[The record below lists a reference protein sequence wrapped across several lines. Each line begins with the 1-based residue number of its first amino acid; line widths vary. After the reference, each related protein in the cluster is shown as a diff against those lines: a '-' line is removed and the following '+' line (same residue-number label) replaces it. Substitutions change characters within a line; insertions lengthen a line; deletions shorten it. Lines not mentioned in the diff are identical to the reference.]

1 MNKLIGA
8 LLALILAVAAM
19 PGMAQQATPAP
30 STLAPSTP
38 VPSTVSPEQK
48 AAFEKIVHDYL
59 VEHPEVVKEAI
70 LALQAQD
77 EATKA
82 DSQAQAVN
90 AHKDELYSD
99 PATPVAGNPIGDVT
113 IVEFFDYHC
122 PYCKAVA
129 QPLDQLLKDDKGI
142 RLVLKE
148 FPILGED
155 SLLASRAALS
165 AAGQG
170 KYWAFHQAL
179 MAHRGK
185 FDADSL
191 QAIAA
196 KVGVDP
202 VQLQAAMKAGVP
214 GAQIAAT
221 RKLADALDVSA
232 TPTFVIGGEV
242 VEGAVPLERLKEL
255 VKKARGG

>member
-8 LLALILAVAAM
+8 VFALLVAFAALPACAQNATAV
-19 PGMAQQATPAP
+19 PATVA
-30 STLAPSTP
+30 
-38 VPSTVSPEQK
+38 PEQK

-59 VEHPEVVKEAI
+59 IEHPEVIKEAI
-70 LALQAQD
+70 LALQAKD
-77 EATKA
+77 EANKA
-82 DSQAQAVN
+82 DTQAQAVA
-90 AHKDELYSD
+90 AHKDELFSD
-99 PATPVAGNPIGDVT
+99 PATPVAGNPVGDVT

-129 QPLDQLLKDDKGI
+129 EPLDQLLRDDKGI

-155 SLLASRAALS
+155 SLLASRAAL
-165 AAGQG
+165 AAVAQG
-170 KYWAFHQAL
+170 KYWPFHQAL

-185 FDADSL
+185 FDSDTL
-191 QAIAA
+191 QAIAT
-196 KVGVDP
+196 KVGLDP
-202 VQLQAAMKAGVP
+202 AKLQAAMNGDAVGP
-214 GAQIAAT
+214 QISAT

-232 TPTFVIGGEV
+232 TPTFVIGGEI

-255 VKKARGG
+255 VKKARGS